1 MSRVTVYTA
10 ITDDRDLLREP
21 EVVTPGVRY
30 VCMSDYAKPIG
41 PWEIIPVPSSQ
52 ECPVRRAR
60 QCKIICHN
68 LLDTDISIWMD
79 ATYIPR
85 ADMWA
90 LANCMMMSS
99 DVATFKHFCRRCV
112 YDEASEIIA
121 QRLDD
126 PVLVNEQMKMLQSEK
141 YPFKAG
147 LSDTSILIRRHTDA
161 VSDFCATWWDV
172 LDGGSRRDQLSFD
185 YARWKHNVRF
195 ANIPGT
201 TREHDR
207 HRDTFQPYFAVK
219 FHETKRWTPPVQTG

>member
-30 VCMSDYAKPIG
+30 ICMSDYAKPVG
-41 PWEIIPVPSSQ
+41 PWEIMPVPSSL

-79 ATYIPR
+79 ATYTPR

-90 LANCMMMSS
+90 LANCMVMSG
-99 DVATFKHFCRRCV
+99 DVATFKHFCRACV
-112 YDEASEIIA
+112 YDEAAEVIA

-126 PVLVNEQMKMLQSEK
+126 PALISEQMKMLCANQ
-141 YPFKAG
+141 YPLMAG

-161 VSDFCATWWDV
+161 VSDFCAAWWDI
-172 LDGGSRRDQLSFD
+172 LSAGSRRDQLSFD
-185 YARWKHNVRF
+185 YARWKHGVRF
-195 ANIPGT
+195 ANIPGS
-201 TREHDR
+201 TREDGCHFS
-207 HRDTFQPYFAVK
+207 TFQPYFAVR
-219 FHETKRWTPPVQTG
+219 FRATKRWTPPDQTT